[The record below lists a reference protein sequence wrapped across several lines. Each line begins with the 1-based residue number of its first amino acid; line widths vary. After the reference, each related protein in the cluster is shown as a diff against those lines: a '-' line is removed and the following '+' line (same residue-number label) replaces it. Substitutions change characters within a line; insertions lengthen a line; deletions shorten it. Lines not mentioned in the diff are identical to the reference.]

1 MFLELKWYPLESSG
15 NAWSFNIAI
24 EKCQIEIVIV
34 SFPMKNAGSLHDSV
48 GNITMTTPTKIS
60 IRETRVQLSRLSQGM
75 GAAQACHLNFMGFT
89 WDSHGIH
96 LEDSPRG
103 YEF

>member
-1 MFLELKWYPLESSG
+1 
-15 NAWSFNIAI
+15 
-24 EKCQIEIVIV
+24 
-34 SFPMKNAGSLHDSV
+34 MKNAGSLHDSE
-48 GNITMTTPTKIS
+48 GNIAMTIPTKIS

-96 LEDSPRG
+96 MGFTWKIHQEAMNFNSAISID
-103 YEF
+103 